1 MGFGLLFTGY
11 FMTYL
16 MSVSYGGYFIRFAG
30 YSLMLYS
37 FTKLSKYNTSFKL
50 PLFSAI
56 SMLFVTA
63 ADIYANVG
71 QFLYNSLII
80 ESFSLPQNFA
90 QTLGSIDDILTFVF
104 HACLLYAIRAIA
116 KETEEAS
123 LSYAAVRNFVFICVY
138 EVLCLVSYLPL
149 DFVDE
154 YKRAFSLP
162 IFLLYFGWIILDL
175 VLIFKCYAKICDEE
189 DIDMPLKKSR
199 FAFVNKFR
207 EEAARREQKAADESV
222 EYAKQKLEKRK
233 YDRQRKRRR

>member
-37 FTKLSKYNTSFKL
+37 FTRLSKYNTSFKL
-50 PLFSAI
+50 PLYSAI
-56 SMLFVTA
+56 SMLAVTA
-63 ADIYANVG
+63 VDIYANVG

-80 ESFSLPQNFA
+80 EKFSLPQGFA
-90 QTLGSIDDILTFVF
+90 EILGGVDDILTFVF

-116 KETEEAS
+116 KETEVGS
-123 LSYAAVRNFVFICVY
+123 ISYSAARNFVFICVY
-138 EVLCLVSYLPL
+138 EVLCLVAYLPF

-162 IFLLYFGWIILDL
+162 MFLLYFAWIILDL
-175 VLIFKCYAKICDEE
+175 VLIFKCYAKICDE
-189 DIDMPLKKSR
+189 DDVDMPLKKSR

-207 EEAARREQKAADESV
+207 EETARREQKAADESV
-222 EYAKQKLEKRK
+222 EYARQKLEKRRQG
-233 YDRQRKRRR
+233 RQRKRRR